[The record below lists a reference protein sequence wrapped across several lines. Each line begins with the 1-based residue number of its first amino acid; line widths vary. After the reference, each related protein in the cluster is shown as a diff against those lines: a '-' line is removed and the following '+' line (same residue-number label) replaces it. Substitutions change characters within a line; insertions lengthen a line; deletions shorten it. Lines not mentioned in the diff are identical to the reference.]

1 MKEQARGALDKLQR
15 QRQRLKEAL
24 EMVRPWFPLDASL
37 FEGEMDSAQAMYL
50 DAFRARF
57 AELQDYLGQRIF
69 RLIAL
74 VDQDESPALPL
85 STRERVQ
92 LMERKGLLS
101 RRQWLALRDLRND
114 FTHEYPDEAAEK
126 ADNLNRAFALAPS
139 LLAVAENAQR
149 YLHDALES
157 AGD

>member
-50 DAFRARF
+50 DAFRVRF

-101 RRQWLALRDLRND
+101 RRQWLAC
-114 FTHEYPDEAAEK
+114 Y
-126 ADNLNRAFALAPS
+126 
-139 LLAVAENAQR
+139 
-149 YLHDALES
+149 
-157 AGD
+157 